1 MKLSSIGLITSGL
14 MVVATL
20 VMANTF
26 TTGPASGIGGPVFRS
41 QGLPPE
47 TPEQSTG
54 LVPGTLRLETPVLP
68 NTSSLPEASVL
79 SPMPENSVL
88 SPNSTGGTT
97 APKTG
102 G

>member
-68 NTSSLPEASVL
+68 NTSSLPE
-79 SPMPENSVL
+79 NSVL